1 MVWISPW
8 QGIFDNCC
16 EMDHY
21 AFYSSDSTQWE
32 KIFYS
37 SLGLKTQASEK
48 TFFKCSLQ
56 NVQDLMSLQGV
67 SKVRSDCKLYFVQ
80 SI

>member
-8 QGIFDNCC
+8 QGIFDSCC
-16 EMDHY
+16 KMDHY
-21 AFYSSDSTQWE
+21 VCYSSDSTQWE
-32 KIFYS
+32 KIITGFVNT
-37 SLGLKTQASEK
+37 SLGK
-48 TFFKCSLQ
+48 TFFKCSLK
-56 NVQDLMSLQGV
+56 NVRDLMSLLGV